1 MFTIDLSLPPALY
14 WSYMSERLKGEI
26 LAVVSSLA
34 GVFLLVS
41 LISHN
46 PWDPSL
52 FTEGGGGGT
61 SNITGPAGAWLSET
75 FLQMFGTASFSLP
88 AFLFVYAAR
97 RFMAKERTYLALK
110 AVAMST
116 MFLSLTFLMSLL
128 GNHITINPY
137 GLDAGGMVGFQISVA
152 MIRYLSDVGAY
163 LFGFGVFL
171 VSAMVVVPLSL
182 FDLALA
188 LKNTMVRF
196 YAWIESIS
204 KQREKAANTKIK
216 KPSMSSMAA
225 EEKTDKDI
233 EDAPIEFLEKETSA
247 PAAAQLKLFR
257 TGSDG
262 EYTFPVIDYLNV
274 PPPDRQRPSHE
285 SLKTKRSVLERKLA
299 DYGVKGRVARVQP
312 GPVVSMYEFEPAA
325 GVKIN
330 KVMSLADDLAMSMKV
345 ERIRVTTLLGKAA
358 IGIEIPN
365 SERETVY
372 LREIIGSH
380 EFADRNSLLTL
391 ALGKDIFGK
400 PIVADLARMPHL
412 LVAGA
417 TGAGKSVAINT
428 MIMSFL
434 YKASPRDVRLVM
446 IDPKML
452 ELSVYRDIPH
462 LFTPVITVPK
472 DAAGAL
478 RKLVFEMENRY
489 RLLAEKGVRS
499 IDGYNA
505 ALEDDEELL
514 PYIVVLIDELADLML
529 TSGREVEDSIARLAQ
544 MARAAG
550 IHLILAT
557 QRPSVDV
564 LTGVIK
570 ANFPA
575 RISFQ
580 VTTKVDSRTI
590 LDSNGAENL
599 LGKGDMLLMS
609 PGSRLLRIHGAYVN
623 ESEIARVVECVKAQ
637 GEPDYKAFERIVT
650 EDEAFLPKADDEDRD
665 ELYRKA
671 VEVVVSTGQ
680 ASISYIQR
688 RLKIGYNRAARI
700 MELMEE
706 DGIVGPPREAGKPR
720 EILKT

>member
-1 MFTIDLSLPPALY
+1 M
-14 WSYMSERLKGEI
+14 KGEI

-34 GVFLLVS
+34 GVFVLVS

-52 FTEGGGGGT
+52 FTERGGGGP
-61 SNITGPAGAWLSET
+61 SNVTGPVGAWLSET
-75 FLQMFGTASFSLP
+75 ILQMFGTASLALP
-88 AFLFVYAAR
+88 VFLFVYAAR

-110 AVAMST
+110 FVAMST
-116 MFLSLTFLMSLL
+116 MFLSLALLMSLI
-128 GNHITINPY
+128 GNHIYINPH

-182 FDLALA
+182 FDLGLA
-188 LKNTMVRF
+188 LKNKIVRF
-196 YAWIESIS
+196 YSWFESIS
-204 KQREKAANTKIK
+204 KQREKVANTKVK
-216 KPSMSSMAA
+216 KVSMPSIPL
-225 EEKTDKDI
+225 EEKVEKSP
-233 EDAPIEFLEKETSA
+233 EDAPIEFLEAERETST
-247 PAAAQLKLFR
+247 PSEAQLKLFR
-257 TGSDG
+257 AGSDG
-262 EYTFPVIDYLNV
+262 EYTFPAIDFLNV
-274 PPPDRQRPSHE
+274 PPPDRRRPSQD
-285 SLKTKRSVLERKLA
+285 SLKNERSVLERKLA
-299 DYGVKGRVARVQP
+299 DYGVKGKVARVQP
-312 GPVVSMYEFEPAA
+312 GPVVSMYEFVPAA

-345 ERIRVTTLLGKAA
+345 ERIRVTTLTGKAA

-365 SERETVY
+365 SEREIVY
-372 LREIIGSH
+372 LREIVGSH
-380 EFADRNSLLTL
+380 EFAERRSLLTL

-428 MIMSFL
+428 MILSFL

-472 DAAGAL
+472 EAAGAL

-505 ALEDDEELL
+505 ALEDGEELL

-609 PGSRLLRIHGAYVN
+609 PGSRLLRIHGAYVD
-623 ESEIARVVECVKAQ
+623 EAEIARIVECVKAQ
-637 GEPDYKAFERIVT
+637 GQPDYMAFEKIVT
-650 EDEAFLPKADDEDRD
+650 EDEAFLPGADDEDRD
-665 ELYRKA
+665 ELYKKA